1 MAVLSKIRQRSILLI
16 AVIGF
21 CLFAFIIGDLVQSNL
36 FSQSANNIGSINGH
50 DIAREEFTNKVE
62 NVQKSSQGATT
73 SQAVNYVWEYEVN
86 NALLDAEFEK
96 LGLQVGDDHV
106 IDILKQ
112 NPQIGQNPMFAGVS
126 GAFDIAKFDAVAS
139 QGAEAQKFVTESK
152 KDAAESAKKQIY
164 NTLLKAGAYTTALEG
179 KMKYKMEA
187 DKVSFDYVSVLFS
200 TIKDSDVKVS
210 DDEIIAYMRKDE
222 KRYKSEENRELDYVT
237 FEDKASK
244 ADEAAIKAKMD
255 ALLAPS
261 VVYNK
266 QTNQNDTIPGFA
278 GAANVAE
285 FVNSNSE
292 TPYDSTYIAK
302 KDLPAQFSEQ
312 LYNLPVGQV
321 FGPYMVNNAYWLS
334 KSMGREAGAN
344 VKASHIL
351 LAYKGAMRAAP
362 TVTRSKEEA
371 AAKANEL
378 LAEANA
384 KPETF
389 FMIAMQNS
397 DDSSKQQGGD
407 LGYFSKGANS
417 LTKKFADYIFANP
430 VGKLGLVETEF
441 GYHIIKVTDKQDGVR
456 LANISKKIEASPET
470 SNEIYNKAV
479 KFQMDVKDKSFDQV
493 AKAAKVT
500 INPSVK
506 VKAMDENLGA
516 IANQRQIVKWAYSKD
531 RKVGD
536 VERFEVANT
545 GHVIVRLKK
554 VNEEGL
560 LPLDEA
566 RPMIELKLKN
576 QKKVALIKAK
586 IKGGS
591 LDAIAAANAT
601 KVQIAADRTLEN
613 ASLEGVGLEQRV
625 VATAMATPVNK
636 VSAPI
641 EGMSGV
647 FVVKTTAYTKA
658 PALPSY
664 KDYVAKIKMNNGTTM
679 QRVSASLKK
688 DADIED
694 NRSLF
699 Y

>member
-36 FSQSANNIGSINGH
+36 FSRSANNIGSVNGH
-50 DIAREEFTNKVE
+50 DLPMDEFKTKVE
-62 NVQKSSQGATT
+62 NVTKSSQGATQ

-86 NALLDAEFEK
+86 NTLLDAEFDK
-96 LGLQVGDDHV
+96 LGLEVGDDQI

-112 NPQIGQNPMFAGVS
+112 NPQIGQNPMFLGATGV
-126 GAFDIAKFDAVAS
+126 FDIAKFDAIAS
-139 QGAEAQKFVTESK
+139 QGVEAKNFVTESK
-152 KDAAESAKKQIY
+152 KDAAENAKKQIY
-164 NTLLKAGAYTTALEG
+164 NTLLRAGAYTTALEG

-222 KRYKSEENRELDYVT
+222 KRYKSEENRELDYVI

-244 ADEAAIKAKMD
+244 TDEDAIKAKMD
-255 ALLAPS
+255 ALMAPR
-261 VVYNK
+261 VEYVNGK
-266 QTNQNDTIPGFA
+266 NDTIPSFA
-278 GAANVAE
+278 NATNVAE
-285 FVNSNSE
+285 FVNSNSD

-312 LYNLPVGQV
+312 LYNLPTGQV
-321 FGPYMVNNAYWLS
+321 FGPYIYNNGYWLS

-351 LAYKGAMRAAP
+351 LSYKGAMRAAP

-384 KPETF
+384 KPEMF
-389 FMIAMQNS
+389 FMLAMQNS

-407 LGYFSKGANS
+407 LGYFSKGANN

-430 VGKLGLVETEF
+430 IGKLGLVETEF

-456 LANISKKIEASPET
+456 LATISKKIEPSAET
-470 SNEIYNKAV
+470 VNTVYNKAV
-479 KFQMDVKDKSFDQV
+479 KFQMEAKDKSFDQV
-493 AKAAKVT
+493 AKAAKLT

-506 VKAMDENLGA
+506 VRAMDENLGA
-516 IANQRQIVKWAYSKD
+516 IANQRQIVKWAFNKD
-531 RKVGD
+531 TKVGA
-536 VERFEVANT
+536 VERFEVTNT

-576 QKKVALIKAK
+576 QKKTALIKAK
-586 IKGGS
+586 MKGGS
-591 LDAIAAANAT
+591 LEAIAAANAT
-601 KVQIAADRTLEN
+601 KVQTVADRTLET

-625 VATAMATPVNK
+625 VATAMVTPANK
-636 VSAPI
+636 LSAPI

-647 FVVKTTAYTKA
+647 YVVKTTAYTKA
-658 PALPSY
+658 PAIQSY
-664 KDYVAKIKMNNGTTM
+664 KDYVAKLKVNNGNTM
-679 QRVSASLKK
+679 QRISASLKK
-688 DADIED
+688 DAEIED

>member
-21 CLFAFIIGDLVQSNL
+21 CLFAFIIGDLVHSNL
-36 FSQSANNIGSINGH
+36 FSQSTHNIGNINGH
-50 DIAREEFTNKVE
+50 DIATDEFKTKVD
-62 NVQKSSQGATT
+62 NVQKSSQGATQ

-112 NPQIGQNPMFAGVS
+112 NPQIGQNPMFAGIA
-126 GAFDIAKFDAVAS
+126 GAFDMAKFDAVAS
-139 QGAEAQKFVTESK
+139 QSPEGKKFVTESK
-152 KDAAESAKKQIY
+152 KDAAENAKKQIY
-164 NTLLKAGAYTTALEG
+164 NTLLKAGTYTTALEG
-179 KMKYKMEA
+179 KIKYKMEV
-187 DKVSFDYVSVLFS
+187 DKVSFDYVAVLFS

-222 KRYKSEENRELDYVT
+222 KRYKSEENRELDYVV

-244 ADEAAIKAKMD
+244 ADEEAVKAKMD
-255 ALLAPS
+255 ALMTS
-261 VVYNK
+261 RVEYK
-266 QTNQNDTIPGFA
+266 DGKNDTIPSFA
-278 GAANVAE
+278 NATDVTE
-285 FVNSNSE
+285 FVNSNSDV
-292 TPYDSTYIAK
+292 PYDSTYIAK

-312 LYNLPVGQV
+312 LYNLPAGQV
-321 FGPYMVNNAYWLS
+321 FGPYVFNNHYWLS
-334 KSMGREAGAN
+334 KSMGRETGAN

-371 AAKANEL
+371 LAKANEV

-384 KPETF
+384 KPEMF
-389 FMIAMQNS
+389 FMLAMQNS

-407 LGYFSKGANS
+407 LGYFSKGANN
-417 LTKKFADYIFANP
+417 LTKKFADYIFSNP
-430 VGKLGLVETEF
+430 IGKLGLVETEF

-456 LANISKKIEASPET
+456 LATIAKKIEASPET
-470 SNEIYNKAV
+470 NNDNYNKAV

-493 AKAAKVT
+493 AKAGKVT

-516 IANQRQIVKWAYSKD
+516 IASQRQIVKWAYSKD
-531 RKVGD
+531 TKVGS
-536 VERFEVANT
+536 VERFEVPST

-586 IKGGS
+586 IKGNS
-591 LDAIAAANAT
+591 LEAIAAANAV
-601 KVQIAADRTLEN
+601 KVQSVADRTLET

-625 VATAMATPVNK
+625 VATAMVTPVNK
-636 VSAPI
+636 ISAPI

-647 FVVKTTAYTKA
+647 YVVKTTAYTKA
-658 PALPSY
+658 PAIPSY
-664 KDYVAKIKMNNGTTM
+664 KDYVAKLKMNNGNTM
-679 QRVSASLKK
+679 QRISASLKK
-688 DADIED
+688 DAEIED